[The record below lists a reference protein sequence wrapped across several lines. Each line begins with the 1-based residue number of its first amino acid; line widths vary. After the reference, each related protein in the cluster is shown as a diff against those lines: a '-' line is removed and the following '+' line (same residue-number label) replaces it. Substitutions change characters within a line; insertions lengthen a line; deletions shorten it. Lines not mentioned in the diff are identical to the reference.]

1 MTDKRYR
8 DSAWGQPPAA
18 HWSAPAAPA
27 SSGGGEVPASPPI
40 ASSGPEIDKS
50 GPSGAAP
57 PPAQIAQDGWGR
69 PPATVGTSQ
78 RDDKGRFLPGN
89 SGNGGRPKGSRNR
102 LTSMVL
108 STLAADFDEHGADA
122 VAKLREKDPAAYLQM
137 AINLIPRQLIAQQE
151 TLPDFESWEEVN
163 EFIEQAK
170 RKRMIEI
177 ALEELNKD
185 HPTIT
190 KD

>member
-1 MTDKRYR
+1 MVDRRYR
-8 DSAWGQPPAA
+8 DSGWGQP
-18 HWSAPAAPA
+18 SAPQWPA
-27 SSGGGEVPASPPI
+27 KAVPSPSEGGEVPASPPI

-57 PPAQIAQDGWGR
+57 PPAKIAQDGWGR
-69 PPATVGTSQ
+69 PLAPVGTSQ

-102 LTSMVL
+102 LPSMVL

-151 TLPDFESWEEVN
+151 TLPEFESWEEVN

-177 ALEELNKD
+177 ALEELNKN

>member
-1 MTDKRYR
+1 
-8 DSAWGQPPAA
+8 
-18 HWSAPAAPA
+18 
-27 SSGGGEVPASPPI
+27 
-40 ASSGPEIDKS
+40 
-50 GPSGAAP
+50 
-57 PPAQIAQDGWGR
+57 
-69 PPATVGTSQ
+69 
-78 RDDKGRFLPGN
+78 
-89 SGNGGRPKGSRNR
+89 
-102 LTSMVL
+102 MVL